1 VQTNG
6 PYGSSVRSFAVSG
19 TDVFAGISGGVFV
32 SADSGTNWVPGNIGV
47 GIDGPDALAAS
58 GTNLFSGFYGEGV
71 FLSTDRGTSWKAVNH
86 GLTNTNVNCLVVSG
100 ANLYVGT
107 SVGVFL
113 STDSGVNW
121 ERVGMTRFYVWTI
134 AIDGTNVLA
143 GTDEGMFVSSS
154 NDTSWTTA
162 NTGLPYGPD
171 GVLPSVRA
179 FAVTPATGRRPGTN
193 IYACTSR
200 GVFLSANSGKGWR
213 AASNGLPIDSYGF
226 QSVYAIAA
234 LPAAG
239 GTGGTYLYA
248 GTSNG
253 VYLSTDNGTNWRAV
267 NIGMTEGNVYA
278 LIADGANLIAGTEN
292 GLFHSTDSARTW
304 TILPVIG
311 TTVECFASDSSRLF
325 TGVGKNRVFLST
337 DRGATWL
344 PMGELTAY
352 YHIYCLAVAGPNL
365 LAGGTCTLGRVDI
378 SSDEGMTWRRGLDT
392 IGFPCYSRFNAESF
406 VVRQPN
412 VFVGGTGIW
421 TSTDNGNSWSP
432 RNDGLDSC
440 SYFQA
445 LDILDTALFA
455 GGQSGL
461 FISNIHGG
469 RWRAASAGMTG
480 AYVKCLTISGK
491 TILAGTWGNGAYRST
506 DFGTTWSP
514 AKNGLRDS
522 VVYALAASGKNV
534 FAGTPTQGVFMSGDA
549 GASWTAVNDGLK
561 SMTIHALEVYGTD
574 LYAGT
579 AAFGVWRRPLSDLV
593 VADTVAA
600 GPSGPNEYRL
610 LQNYPNPFN
619 PSTTIKFELPRE
631 SHVNLTV
638 YDVLGRELSR
648 LVNERMDAGYH
659 DVKFDGSALASGMYF
674 YRIQAGS
681 YVNTKKLLL
690 LH

>member
-1 VQTNG
+1 
-6 PYGSSVRSFAVSG
+6 
-19 TDVFAGISGGVFV
+19 
-32 SADSGTNWVPGNIGV
+32 
-47 GIDGPDALAAS
+47 
-58 GTNLFSGFYGEGV
+58 
-71 FLSTDRGTSWKAVNH
+71 
-86 GLTNTNVNCLVVSG
+86 
-100 ANLYVGT
+100 
-107 SVGVFL
+107 
-113 STDSGVNW
+113 
-121 ERVGMTRFYVWTI
+121 
-134 AIDGTNVLA
+134 
-143 GTDEGMFVSSS
+143 
-154 NDTSWTTA
+154 
-162 NTGLPYGPD
+162 
-171 GVLPSVRA
+171 
-179 FAVTPATGRRPGTN
+179 
-193 IYACTSR
+193 
-200 GVFLSANSGKGWR
+200 
-213 AASNGLPIDSYGF
+213 
-226 QSVYAIAA
+226 
-234 LPAAG
+234 
-239 GTGGTYLYA
+239 
-248 GTSNG
+248 
-253 VYLSTDNGTNWRAV
+253 
-267 NIGMTEGNVYA
+267 
-278 LIADGANLIAGTEN
+278 
-292 GLFHSTDSARTW
+292 
-304 TILPVIG
+304 
-311 TTVECFASDSSRLF
+311 
-325 TGVGKNRVFLST
+325 
-337 DRGATWL
+337 
-344 PMGELTAY
+344 
-352 YHIYCLAVAGPNL
+352 
-365 LAGGTCTLGRVDI
+365 
-378 SSDEGMTWRRGLDT
+378 
-392 IGFPCYSRFNAESF
+392 
-406 VVRQPN
+406 
-412 VFVGGTGIW
+412 
-421 TSTDNGNSWSP
+421 
-432 RNDGLDSC
+432 
-440 SYFQA
+440 
-445 LDILDTALFA
+445 
-455 GGQSGL
+455 
-461 FISNIHGG
+461 
-469 RWRAASAGMTG
+469 MTG